1 MPELELKQLLAAAPT
16 EELARVQVV
25 GLQQE
30 LEQLIELV
38 LGWEQDQDP

>member
-1 MPELELKQLLAAAPT
+1 MPELELRQLLAAAPVGV
-16 EELARVQVV
+16 LARVQVV

-30 LEQLIELV
+30 PEQLIELV